1 MEKYVIVFKSANTG
15 AEVVADVVNVHNL
28 KEARV
33 LAVAR
38 YYDKV
43 DVTKTQII
51 VRRGQMA

>member
-15 AEVVADVVNVHNL
+15 TEVVADVVNVRNL

-43 DVTKTQII
+43 DATKTQII